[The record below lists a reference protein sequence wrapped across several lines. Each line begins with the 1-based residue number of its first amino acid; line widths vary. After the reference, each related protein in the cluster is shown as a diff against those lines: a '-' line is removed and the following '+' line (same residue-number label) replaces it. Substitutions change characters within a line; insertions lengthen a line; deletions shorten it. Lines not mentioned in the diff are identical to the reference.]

1 VRTAAQ
7 RHLAFAR
14 GKVAEAKALV
24 ALMLKGY
31 RPLARRYA
39 AVGGEID
46 LIMARGRTIAF
57 VEVKATVAG
66 GRRFRGDRR
75 AKTRALLP
83 RRPRLGGA
91 QSLGDEPQLARRRR
105 LRRAAALAAARR
117 RRVRD
122 EDLGA
127 KGEWRIASGR

>member
-14 GKVAEAKALV
+14 GKVAEAKALA

-57 VEVKATVAG
+57 IEVKARPQMDVASEAIG
-66 GRRFRGDRR
+66 ARKRERFSRAARG
-75 AKTRALLP
+75 
-83 RRPRLGGA
+83 LGGA

-105 LRRAAALAAARR
+105 LRRAAALAAARC

-122 EDLGA
+122 EDV
-127 KGEWRIASGR
+127 GRSE